1 MPQLD
6 KVTYFTQVFWVLII
20 FLGFYVIVLEKILPG
35 IAARL
40 KTRKKITEFY
50 IKLISSL
57 NYEKELMTYFSKKK
71 LNINESK
78 NLLTKM
84 MGDMLEYVEQ
94 SVNKKNLLNLKNIQ
108 KYIVCLIILRNNLFK

>member
-1 MPQLD
+1 MGYDKKLMPQLD

-20 FLGFYVIVLEKILPG
+20 FLGFYVIVLDRILPA

-40 KTRKKITEFY
+40 KKRKKITEFY

-84 MGDMLEYVEQ
+84 MGDVLEDVER
-94 SVNKKNLLNLKNIQ
+94 NI
-108 KYIVCLIILRNNLFK
+108 N

>member
-20 FLGFYVIVLEKILPG
+20 FLGFYVIVLEKILPS

-57 NYEKELMTYFSKKK
+57 NYEKELMSYFSKQK

-84 MGDMLEYVEQ
+84 MSDLLENVEG
-94 SVNKKNLLNLKNIQ
+94 SINKKNLLNLKNIE